1 MNSAIRQQGCDSRNT
16 VAKPVGSEMAR
27 SHTPFGSTSKS
38 STQSLWLGAYFPHLP
53 LEIYARSAI
62 HETPLVIRG
71 TTGNRPC
78 VLFCNSLAL
87 ACGIQPKMAVS
98 AAYALATT
106 LIVQPRN
113 ETAEREAL
121 ARLATWA
128 MQFTPVIS
136 LVPPN
141 AMVMEVGG
149 SLKLF
154 KGLRN
159 LLARLKEGIEELGY
173 AVRLSVAPTPLGA
186 TLLARAGVENPVN
199 NIRELRSRLVSLPL
213 QSLDLDTG
221 TLTRLTNLGLH
232 HIGDCLRMPRDG
244 LARRFGPQ
252 LLLDL
257 DRALGKV
264 SDVRQRFVPPLRF
277 TSRLLLPAPADS
289 CEALAFAAH
298 RLLLELCGFLRARS
312 GGIEKLAL
320 ELCHLK
326 GPPTRLA
333 VELVSA
339 SRDAAYLHELLRLRL
354 EHLTLPDP
362 VEAIRLHAGNIVSLP
377 ARGHD
382 LFSADTSA
390 IDEKTKTIQIRT
402 LDWLTRQPLSP
413 SEQPQLIERLRARLG
428 NEAVCGICLVP
439 EHRPERSHRTCAP
452 GEAATS
458 SIRYGR
464 RPLWLLLEPLPL
476 KTRQDRPW
484 LKGRLHL
491 LAGPERI
498 ESGWWDGEDITRDYF
513 VAANPQGSC
522 FWIFR
527 EHGDMPRWFLH
538 GIFA

>member
-1 MNSAIRQQGCDSRNT
+1 MSSAIRQQGHDPGNA
-16 VAKPVGSEMAR
+16 VAKPVGSDMAR
-27 SHTPFGSTSKS
+27 SHTPPGSASKP
-38 STQSLWLGAYFPHLP
+38 STQALWLGAYFPHLP
-53 LEIYARSAI
+53 LEIYARAAI
-62 HETPLVIRG
+62 HETPLVISS

-78 VLFCNSLAL
+78 VLFCNDLAL
-87 ACGIQPKMAVS
+87 ACGIQPNMAIS
-98 AAYALATT
+98 AAYALAAT

-113 ETAEREAL
+113 EGAEREAL
-121 ARLATWA
+121 AHLAAWA
-128 MQFTPVIS
+128 IQFTPVVS

-159 LLARLKEGIEELGY
+159 LLARLKKGIEELGY
-173 AVRLSVAPTPLGA
+173 AVRLSIAPTPLGA
-186 TLLARAGVENPVN
+186 TLFARAGVENPVN
-199 NIRELRSRLVSLPL
+199 NMRELRSRLVSLPL

-257 DRALGKV
+257 DRASGKAP
-264 SDVRQRFVPPLRF
+264 DVRPRFVPPPRF
-277 TSRLLLPAPADS
+277 TSRLLLPAAANS
-289 CEALAFAAH
+289 CEALAFATH
-298 RLLLELCGFLRARS
+298 RLLLELCGFLRTRS
-312 GGIEKLAL
+312 GGIEGLAL
-320 ELCHLK
+320 ELGHPK
-326 GPPTRLA
+326 GPPTRVAL
-333 VELVSA
+333 ELVSA

-354 EHLTLPDP
+354 ERLTLPGP

-377 ARGHD
+377 ARGRN
-382 LFSADTSA
+382 LFSADSSA
-390 IDEKTKTIQIRT
+390 IDKKTKAIQIRA
-402 LDWLTRQPLSP
+402 LDWLTRQSLSP

-428 NEAVCGICLVP
+428 NEAVCGLCLVP
-439 EHRPERSHRTCAP
+439 EHRPERSQRSCAP
-452 GEAATS
+452 GEAVAP
-458 SIRYGR
+458 SIRYGK

-476 KTRQDRPW
+476 KTRQDHPW

-498 ESGWWDGEDITRDYF
+498 ESGWWDGEDIARDYF

-527 EHGDMPRWFLH
+527 EHGDMPHWFLH